1 MQSREKRGREVSID
15 YLRAFVTL
23 LVLAHHSSLAYTTFA
38 HLDTANYLLSTAPIV
53 DSQRWG
59 FLDYAEN
66 FNDVFFMSLMF
77 FISGLFVWPT
87 LGKKAVSHFLRDRLL
102 RLGLPFLVGAAFLM
116 PVAYYPSW
124 LVAGGQP
131 GYFRYWLG
139 FLRNGWSPGPLWFVW
154 LLLLFDVIAAGVWLL
169 FRKHDGRFAVRS
181 APRAFLIIFVVSF
194 FAYVPMLARFGF
206 GTWVAFLFPP
216 LYFQIARIFL
226 YLTWFFAGVLIG
238 SGGIATGFLAEK
250 SPFARHWPWWIAVC
264 LLAYN
269 LLWFVPGIIE
279 HSHGSSQL
287 RDLSYVTFWVFS
299 CCASCFGLLALF
311 RGVFTRRRKWMDSIA
326 RAAYI
331 MYIVHYVYVIW
342 TQYLLLGLPASA
354 GVKFSITCALA
365 ISVSWLSARL
375 LLRVPVLK
383 SLL

>member
-1 MQSREKRGREVSID
+1 MQTREKAVREVSVD

-38 HLDTANYLLSTAPIV
+38 HLDTTNFLLSTAPIV

-87 LGKKAVSHFLRDRLL
+87 LRAKGVGSFLRDRLV
-102 RLGLPFLVGAAFLM
+102 RLGLPFLIGAIFLM
-116 PVAYYPSW
+116 PLAYYPSW
-124 LVAGGQP
+124 LATGGHP
-131 GYFRYWLG
+131 GYLPFWVR

-154 LLLLFDVIAAGVWLL
+154 LLLAFDLIAAGVWAIL
-169 FRKHDGRFAVRS
+169 RKHKGHFVARS
-181 APRAFLIIFVVSF
+181 ALKAFLIIFVVAF

-206 GTWVAFLFPP
+206 STWVPLLVPP
-216 LYFQIARIFL
+216 LYFQISRLFL

-238 SGGIATGFLAEK
+238 SNGIREGFLAEGG
-250 SPFARHWPWWIAVC
+250 SFAKHWVWWIAACV
-264 LLAYN
+264 LAYN
-269 LLWFVPGIIE
+269 LLWFVPGAIE
-279 HSHGSSQL
+279 HSHGSTQL
-287 RDLSYVTFWVFS
+287 RDLSYVILWVLS

-311 RGVFTRRRKWMDSIA
+311 RGVFTKRRMWMDAVA

-331 MYIVHYVYVIW
+331 MYIVHYLYVIW
-342 TQYLLLGLPASA
+342 TQYFLLDVSTSA
-354 GVKFSITCALA
+354 VVKFLITGALA
-365 ISVSWLSARL
+365 VSVSWLNARL
-375 LLRVPVLK
+375 LLKVPVLK
-383 SLL
+383 TVL